1 MLLGLPKTI
10 HASWFTLNQTGLLIT
25 WNQTGSLV
33 YLESDRLLDYLE
45 PDRLLVAPGHL
56 SVQHLVAAYVKLTQ
70 HRLHHLGLHMFKV
83 GKEKFIL

>member
-1 MLLGLPKTI
+1 MVYFKPDRLLGLPLTRQ
-10 HASWFTLNQTGLLIT
+10 ASWLT
-25 WNQTGSLV
+25 WNQAGALV

-56 SVQHLVAAYVKLTQ
+56 SVQHLVAAHVKLTQ
-70 HRLHHLGLHMFKV
+70 HRLHHLGLNMFKV